1 MSEILELK
9 NELREIRQL
18 TLLQAK
24 TALSM
29 ADASFLTGLSK
40 SHIYK
45 LVCGNKIPYYK
56 SSGGKLTFFDKD
68 ELNRWLL
75 SHRVK
80 TSAEIEKEAANYIVT
95 GKRKGATHV

>member
-1 MSEILELK
+1 MDYTEIK
-9 NELREIRQL
+9 NELREIKQL

-29 ADASFLTGLSK
+29 TDASFLTGLSK

-45 LVCGNKIPYYK
+45 LVCGKQIPYYK

-68 ELNRWLL
+68 ELNKWLL

-80 TSAEIEKEAANYIVT
+80 TSAEIEQEAVTYTVT
-95 GKRKGATHV
+95 GKRKGVQNV